1 MQIYLP
7 IKACYS
13 YTFKNQLSVCVYFN
27 TLMYMLLCSADSED
41 KDKGTYENL
50 CDPCMANS
58 Y

>member
-1 MQIYLP
+1 MLQL
-7 IKACYS
+7 
-13 YTFKNQLSVCVYFN
+13 YTNLYKSRFKNQLAISVHLFLYS
-27 TLMYMLLCSADSED
+27 YMLLCSADSED